1 MELSPESV
9 SSTTFK
15 IVKKGC
21 DPDEVKSYLAQLASS
36 FEAMQKHAAAMEARA
51 RAATAR
57 LQEIAAQPAAAA
69 GPGQDEAVESISRAL
84 LLAQRT
90 ADTTLREATLEAAQI
105 TMKAKV
111 EAQVLIDGAQGMLN
125 RLLDDAKADA
135 RRTAEAER
143 VQIESEVQSL
153 EARRDFL
160 LSDVESLEQH
170 IVSQRERLRDVAS
183 ALSDIVAKVP
193 GGLADLHRPVISA
206 GIAPNADLNN
216 AIADHDAIADND
228 DEHNYDYDHADDHRA
243 ADVAD
248 SPAQVP
254 ASGSVQVDIDATP
267 ALGQPLPDA
276 AALGSGELHPPVP
289 MRAPTHSEALLVAPP
304 TGSVIEGYYDVTQ
317 PMSRVSLGSLDETP
331 PGFDRPS

>member
-57 LQEIAAQPAAAA
+57 LQEIAAQPPSAGSGAA
-69 GPGQDEAVESISRAL
+69 QDEAAESISRAL

-90 ADTTLREATLEAAQI
+90 ADSTIRDATLEASQI

-135 RRTAEAER
+135 RRSAESER
-143 VQIESEVQSL
+143 VQIQNEVESL
-153 EARRDFL
+153 LARRDFL
-160 LSDVESLEQH
+160 LSDVENLEQH

-183 ALSDIVAKVP
+183 ALSDIVSKVP
-193 GGLADLHRPVISA
+193 GGLADLRRPVISA
-206 GIAPNADLNN
+206 SGDDLPEHDSDSAIVDDTHTEFDNAEDAVDETPLGGVRAASELAPPVIDANADIDTTPPWGV
-216 AIADHDAIADND
+216 APAD
-228 DEHNYDYDHADDHRA
+228 
-243 ADVAD
+243 
-248 SPAQVP
+248 P
-254 ASGSVQVDIDATP
+254 
-267 ALGQPLPDA
+267 
-276 AALGSGELHPPVP
+276 AALGTGDDTPVP
-289 MRAPTHSEALLVAPP
+289 MVPQHHSDALVAVPQA
-304 TGSVIEGYYDVTQ
+304 GAVVEGYYDVTKPMPRVRFTSGPFGDQ
-317 PMSRVSLGSLDETP
+317 PG
-331 PGFDRPS
+331 

>member
-111 EAQVLIDGAQGMLN
+111 EAQVLVDGAQGMLN

-143 VQIESEVQSL
+143 VQIENEVQSL
-153 EARRDFL
+153 QARRDFL

-206 GIAPNADLNN
+206 SAASDNDAHSDDHD
-216 AIADHDAIADND
+216 IADDS
-228 DEHNYDYDHADDHRA
+228 ADDGDDDGDDA
-243 ADVAD
+243 EADVDIDEPQAQA
-248 SPAQVP
+248 PA
-254 ASGSVQVDIDATP
+254 QVDIDATP
-267 ALGQPLPDA
+267 ALGQPMHDT

-317 PMSRVSLGSLDETP
+317 PMSRVSLGALDDTP